1 MKITSKTQSHS
12 LTITLVFI
20 HSHSLALTHTCDMS
34 KYKNLIYDTRKQEI
48 ILKTFSVFL
57 VCGAHWKNSALQI
70 GFGFSSVLPF
80 VSVLRA
86 LRTKERTENKRE

>member
-1 MKITSKTQSHS
+1 MKITSNLQSHS

-48 ILKTFSVFL
+48 ILKTFSVFCF
-57 VCGAHWKNSALQI
+57 VVRIGKKSALQI